1 MIDYGHLQCNEAL
14 LGPMPRLSRFTEE
27 SLNLRITLT
36 PLTKLVLQTK

>member
-1 MIDYGHLQCNEAL
+1 MIDYGHLQCNEAPPGL
-14 LGPMPRLSRFTEE
+14 MPRLGRFTEE

>member
-1 MIDYGHLQCNEAL
+1 MIDHGHLQCNVTL
-14 LGPMPRLSRFTEE
+14 LGLMPRLGRFTEE